1 MMLDRF
7 DPLWI
12 FLGGLVLRYGGELA
26 RLLGKVA
33 TQRLTSTLTIAE
45 TNPIYGAICWELD
58 RTGQV
63 KNFNELIYTIA
74 PLIPTAIESPSL
86 QTKLQPRNGSVT
98 INHQGAYFLI
108 YRHDFKV
115 TDVQTTQMLSLLTFR
130 PWQSQMFDW
139 LQTLE
144 LAYSQEAPLTVR
156 LYGANSAIVRT
167 QTKRRRETLALD
179 PSVEADLFQDLDK
192 FLASREV
199 YRQRGIPWRRGYLFY
214 GPPGTGKTSLVQ
226 AIASQYD
233 RQLVS
238 LTLTDMDDSALLR
251 AWSEISSNCVI
262 ALEDVD
268 SVFEGR
274 KSLGKLS
281 FSALLNSLDGAG
293 AVEGSIAILTTN
305 HRERLD
311 PALIRPGRCDREWEL
326 GNLTAAS
333 CARMFEG
340 FFGEPELAQQVA
352 AGLKDWQVSP
362 AAWQSYLQ
370 RRSTGAEAAAACDF
384 AQLAGQG
391 SAI

>member
-1 MMLDRF
+1 MLDRF

-26 RLLGKVA
+26 KLLSKVA

-130 PWQSQMFDW
+130 PWQNQMFDW
-139 LQTLE
+139 LQALE

-179 PSVEADLFQDLDK
+179 PAVEDDLFQDLDK
-192 FLASREV
+192 FLASREL

-326 GNLTAAS
+326 GYLTAAS

-352 AGLKDWQVSP
+352 ANLQDWQVSP

-370 RRSTGAEAAAACDF
+370 RQSSGAAAVAACDF
-384 AQLAGQG
+384 AQLVNQP
-391 SAI
+391 

>member
-1 MMLDRF
+1 MA
-7 DPLWI
+7 
-12 FLGGLVLRYGGELA
+12 G
-26 RLLGKVA
+26 
-33 TQRLTSTLTIAE
+33 
-45 TNPIYGAICWELD
+45 
-58 RTGQV
+58 
-63 KNFNELIYTIA
+63 
-74 PLIPTAIESPSL
+74 
-86 QTKLQPRNGSVT
+86 
-98 INHQGAYFLI
+98 
-108 YRHDFKV
+108 
-115 TDVQTTQMLSLLTFR
+115 
-130 PWQSQMFDW
+130 
-139 LQTLE
+139 
-144 LAYSQEAPLTVR
+144 
-156 LYGANSAIVRT
+156 
-167 QTKRRRETLALD
+167 
-179 PSVEADLFQDLDK
+179 
-192 FLASREV
+192 REV

-326 GNLTAAS
+326 GYLTAAS
-333 CARMFEG
+333 CAQMFEG

-352 AGLKDWQVSP
+352 QQLKDYQVSP

-370 RRSTGAEAAAACDF
+370 RRSNGKEAAATCDF
-384 AQLAGQG
+384 AQLASQL
-391 SAI
+391 SIKH